1 MKKKIFYLISIVV
14 CYLGLVGPL
23 FGWWSGRRN
32 NHYQITWLS
41 RNALRQMSLFHPNE
55 LRRGANAPDGIS
67 GLGKVV
73 QHHRH
78 AHRTLQNFNAT
89 VSHLRLKNNRGAA
102 HTIASAFHYVQDALD
117 LSVHFRGAYVEW
129 VRYACYSI
137 LANWNWVGQNRN
149 FQFTY
154 NQTYKT
160 EWAAMKNLNVK
171 GVVRRVQQWSPI
183 IARELGI
190 FRNYLRPGPNG
201 YLIQQNATR
210 PFLKALAILQA
221 AQDRIL
227 RILQDELSDT
237 GLSDVTVNSIRIT
250 ISVWDHATEDGD
262 LVQVSLNGQVM
273 WPQIRLSKG
282 KTNLQLPIRPGNNLL
297 EIKALNEGSQ
307 KPNTASIQISHVTR
321 GKHQQQWKLKT
332 GQTGRIRIFAQGYTP
347 RWDLP

>member
-1 MKKKIFYLISIVV
+1 MRKKTPLSIVV
-14 CYLGLVGPL
+14 IIVCVGLVSPV

-41 RNALRQMSLFHPNE
+41 RNALKQMSLFHSNE
-55 LRRGANAPDGIS
+55 LRGGANAPDGIN

-78 AHRTLQNFNAT
+78 AHRTQINFEAAVRFLRQKQNQ
-89 VSHLRLKNNRGAA
+89 RAA
-102 HTIASAFHYVQDALD
+102 WVIASAFHYLQDALD

-137 LANWNWVGQNRN
+137 LANWNWVGRNRN

-154 NQTYKT
+154 NTTYKN
-160 EWAAMKNLNVK
+160 EWGAMQNLNVK
-171 GVVRRVQQWSPI
+171 QVVRRVQQWCPI
-183 IARELGI
+183 LARELST

-201 YLIQQNATR
+201 YLVQQDATR
-210 PFLKALAILQA
+210 VFLKALAILQA
-221 AQDRIL
+221 GQDRIL
-227 RILQDELSDT
+227 RILQDEASDT
-237 GLSDVTVNSIRIT
+237 GLSDVTVSSTRIT

-262 LVQVSLNGQVM
+262 LVQISLNGQMM
-273 WPQIRLSKG
+273 WPQIRLTKR
-282 KTNLQLPIRPGNNLL
+282 KINLQLPIRPGVSNLL

-332 GQTGRIRIFAQGYTP
+332 GQTGRIRIFVPGYAP
-347 RWDLP
+347 R